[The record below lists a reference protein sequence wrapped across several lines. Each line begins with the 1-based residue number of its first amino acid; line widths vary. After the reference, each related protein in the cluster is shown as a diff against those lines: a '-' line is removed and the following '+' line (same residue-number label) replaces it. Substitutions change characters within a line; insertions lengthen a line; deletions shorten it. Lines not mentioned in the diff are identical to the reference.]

1 MRPKKQSIT
10 IHTARTI
17 MFHELSKVMDFSV
30 ELDNYFDSMSN
41 NVFGKKSQ
49 NGIKQTSNFLTQLYS
64 FDSSSPK
71 FKAFKYFWMECDD
84 NEKMLITLISALGN
98 DYLLQE
104 SISVIANCKIG
115 DKTAI
120 ELLMD
125 NIEKY
130 HSRRFT
136 EKTLRSVA
144 QNIASS
150 WKQAGFIT
158 GKVKNIR
165 SQPQITY
172 KVIAFAMLLSFL
184 DGERGDFIM
193 HSKCVN
199 ALCLSETK
207 LRELAVEASKRDYL
221 QYQFAGNITAITFDN
236 LINKIGINAI

>member
-1 MRPKKQSIT
+1 
-10 IHTARTI
+10 
-17 MFHELSKVMDFSV
+17 MDFSV
-30 ELDNYFDSMSN
+30 ELDNYSESMIN

-64 FDSSSPK
+64 FDVSSPK
-71 FKAFKYFWMECDD
+71 FKAFKYFWMKCDD

-130 HSRRFT
+130 HSQRFT

-184 DGERGDFIM
+184 DGERGDFII